1 VACGVC
7 AKRKAA
13 RSSYVSHLIFLRT
26 KRLGGYPFGAEDLD
40 EQTWIDLG
48 ILELYYQS
56 LQPRLF

>member
-1 VACGVC
+1 M
-7 AKRKAA
+7 
-13 RSSYVSHLIFLRT
+13 SHLIWLRT